1 MEHCLSGVTDNV
13 NQSERKRNGAGRNSG
28 ERKPWMTALE
38 SRFAHVEDSLGSRRR
53 DLVRQILDHPE
64 DTYFL
69 SSRALARFCEVDT
82 ATIVRTVQALGYDR
96 YADFAA
102 DLRAHFL
109 SRITP
114 YTLMKSAARDKRSI
128 ADHVEH
134 SLELD
139 THNLQALC
147 AGLPADEIIK
157 MARIVDRARRV
168 LVVGV
173 DFAAALAHMLAYALV
188 AIGRDAE
195 APIGSTGNLHQKVL
209 LLDSKDLLIAIS
221 FGRCLQDTVDSVI
234 CASDKGVPTFGITDS
249 DQSPIARF
257 CDHFWNTSVASPA
270 FHESYVAPAAAL
282 DALLVACAQ
291 LRPQRSLANLQ
302 RKEQQFRERW
312 YTPRRGDDRGSAN
325 PRAK

>member
-1 MEHCLSGVTDNV
+1 MENLGTNSSKGDRNGQ
-13 NQSERKRNGAGRNSG
+13 NSRERKT
-28 ERKPWMTALE
+28 WTTALE
-38 SRFAHVEDSLGSRRR
+38 SRFAQVEESLGSRRR

-69 SSRALARFCEVDT
+69 TSRALAKFYSVDT
-82 ATIVRTVQALGYDR
+82 ATIVRTIQALGYER

-139 THNLQALC
+139 AHNLQALR
-147 AGLPADEIIK
+147 ASLPPDEIIK

-188 AIGRDAE
+188 SIGMDAE
-195 APIGSTGNLHQKVL
+195 TPVGSTGNLHQKVL
-209 LLDSKDLLIAIS
+209 VLGAKDLLIALS

-234 CASDKGVPTFGITDS
+234 CASDNGVPTFGITDS

-257 CDHFWNTSVASPA
+257 CDHSWNTSVASPA
-270 FHESYVAPAAAL
+270 FHESYVAPVAAI

-291 LRPQRSLANLQ
+291 LRPERSLANLQ
-302 RKEQQFRERW
+302 RKEQKFRNRW
-312 YTPRRGDDRGSAN
+312 YSPNRGDERKSKN
-325 PRAK
+325 SKVE

>member
-1 MEHCLSGVTDNV
+1 MENLGTNSSKGDRNGQ
-13 NQSERKRNGAGRNSG
+13 NSRERKT
-28 ERKPWMTALE
+28 WTTALE
-38 SRFAHVEDSLGSRRR
+38 SRFAQVEEVLGSRRR

-69 SSRALARFCEVDT
+69 TSLALAKFYSVDT
-82 ATIVRTVQALGYDR
+82 ATIVRTIQALGYER

-139 THNLQALC
+139 AHSLQALR
-147 AGLPADEIIK
+147 ASMSPDEIIK

-188 AIGRDAE
+188 SIGMDAE
-195 APIGSTGNLHQKVL
+195 TPVGSTGNLHQKVL
-209 LLDSKDLLIAIS
+209 VLGPKDLLIALS

-234 CASDKGVPTFGITDS
+234 CASDNGVPTFGITDS

-257 CDHFWNTSVASPA
+257 CDHSWNTSVASPA
-270 FHESYVAPAAAL
+270 FHESYVAPVAAIN
-282 DALLVACAQ
+282 ALLVACAQ
-291 LRPQRSLANLQ
+291 LRPERSLANLQ
-302 RKEQQFRERW
+302 RKEQKFRNRW
-312 YTPRRGDDRGSAN
+312 YSPNRGDERKSKN
-325 PRAK
+325 SKVE

>member
-1 MEHCLSGVTDNV
+1 MENLGTNSSKGDRNGQ
-13 NQSERKRNGAGRNSG
+13 NSRERKT
-28 ERKPWMTALE
+28 WTTALE
-38 SRFAHVEDSLGSRRR
+38 SRFAQVEEVLGSRRR

-69 SSRALARFCEVDT
+69 TSRALAKFYSVDT
-82 ATIVRTVQALGYDR
+82 ATIVRTIQALGYER

-139 THNLQALC
+139 AHSLQALR
-147 AGLPADEIIK
+147 ASMSPEEIIK

-188 AIGRDAE
+188 SIGMDAE
-195 APIGSTGNLHQKVL
+195 TPVGSTGNLHQKVL
-209 LLDSKDLLIAIS
+209 VLGPKDLLIALS

-234 CASDKGVPTFGITDS
+234 CASDNGVPTFGITDS

-257 CDHFWNTSVASPA
+257 CDHSWNTSVASPA
-270 FHESYVAPAAAL
+270 FHESYVAPVAAIN
-282 DALLVACAQ
+282 ALLVACAQ
-291 LRPQRSLANLQ
+291 LRPERSLANLQ
-302 RKEQQFRERW
+302 RKEQKFRNRW
-312 YTPRRGDDRGSAN
+312 YSPNRGDERKSKN
-325 PRAK
+325 SKVE

>member
-1 MEHCLSGVTDNV
+1 MENLGTNSSKGDRNGQ
-13 NQSERKRNGAGRNSG
+13 NSRERKT
-28 ERKPWMTALE
+28 WTTALE
-38 SRFAHVEDSLGSRRR
+38 SRFAQVEEVLGSRRR

-69 SSRALARFCEVDT
+69 TSRALAKFYSVDT
-82 ATIVRTVQALGYDR
+82 ATIVRTIQALGYER

-139 THNLQALC
+139 AHSLQALR
-147 AGLPADEIIK
+147 ASMSPDEIIK

-188 AIGRDAE
+188 SIGMDAE
-195 APIGSTGNLHQKVL
+195 TPVGSTGNLHQKVL
-209 LLDSKDLLIAIS
+209 VLGPKDLLIALS

-234 CASDKGVPTFGITDS
+234 CASDNGVPTFGITDS
-249 DQSPIARF
+249 EQSPIARF
-257 CDHFWNTSVASPA
+257 CDHSWNTSVASPA
-270 FHESYVAPAAAL
+270 FHESYVAPVAAIN
-282 DALLVACAQ
+282 ALLVACAQ
-291 LRPQRSLANLQ
+291 LRPERSLANLQ
-302 RKEQQFRERW
+302 RKEQKFRNRW
-312 YTPRRGDDRGSAN
+312 YSPNRGDERKSKN
-325 PRAK
+325 AKVE

>member
-1 MEHCLSGVTDNV
+1 MENLGTNSSKGDRNGQ
-13 NQSERKRNGAGRNSG
+13 NSRERKT
-28 ERKPWMTALE
+28 WTTALE
-38 SRFAHVEDSLGSRRR
+38 SRFAQVEEVLGSRRR

-69 SSRALARFCEVDT
+69 TSRALAKFYSVDT
-82 ATIVRTVQALGYDR
+82 ATIVRTIQALGYER
-96 YADFAA
+96 YPDFAA

-139 THNLQALC
+139 AHSLQALR
-147 AGLPADEIIK
+147 ASMSPDEIIK

-188 AIGRDAE
+188 SIGMDAE
-195 APIGSTGNLHQKVL
+195 TPVGSTGNLHQKVL
-209 LLDSKDLLIAIS
+209 VLGPKDLLIALS

-234 CASDKGVPTFGITDS
+234 CASDNGVPTFGITDS
-249 DQSPIARF
+249 EQSPIARF
-257 CDHFWNTSVASPA
+257 CDHSWNTSVASPA
-270 FHESYVAPAAAL
+270 FHESYVAPVAAIN
-282 DALLVACAQ
+282 ALLVACAQ
-291 LRPQRSLANLQ
+291 LRPERSLANLQ
-302 RKEQQFRERW
+302 RKEQKFRNRW
-312 YTPRRGDDRGSAN
+312 YSPNRGDERKSKN
-325 PRAK
+325 SKVE

>member
-1 MEHCLSGVTDNV
+1 MNNLSLDSNK
-13 NQSERKRNGAGRNSG
+13 SDRNGENSG

-38 SRFAHVEDSLGSRRR
+38 SRFAKLEETLGSRRR
-53 DLVRQILDHPE
+53 DLVRQILEHPE

-69 SSRALARFCEVDT
+69 TSRALAKFYGVDT
-82 ATIVRTVQALGYDR
+82 ATIVRTIQALGYER

-139 THNLQALC
+139 AHNLQALR
-147 AGLPADEIIK
+147 ASLPPDEIIK

-188 AIGRDAE
+188 SIGMDTE
-195 APIGSTGNLHQKVL
+195 TPVGSTGNLHQKVL
-209 LLDSKDLLIAIS
+209 VLGPKDLLIALS

-234 CASDKGVPTFGITDS
+234 CASDNGVPTFGITDS

-270 FHESYVAPAAAL
+270 FHESYVAPVAAV

-291 LRPQRSLANLQ
+291 LRPERSLANLQ
-302 RKEQQFRERW
+302 RKEQKFRNRW
-312 YTPRRGDDRGSAN
+312 YSPHRGDERKSRNSKA
-325 PRAK
+325 

>member
-1 MEHCLSGVTDNV
+1 MENLGTNSSKGDRNGQ
-13 NQSERKRNGAGRNSG
+13 NSRERKT
-28 ERKPWMTALE
+28 WTTALE
-38 SRFAHVEDSLGSRRR
+38 SRFAQVEEVLGSRRR

-69 SSRALARFCEVDT
+69 TSRALAKFYSVDT
-82 ATIVRTVQALGYDR
+82 ATIVRTIQALGYER

-139 THNLQALC
+139 VHSLQALR
-147 AGLPADEIIK
+147 ASMSPDEIIK
-157 MARIVDRARRV
+157 MALIVDRARRV

-188 AIGRDAE
+188 SIGMDAE
-195 APIGSTGNLHQKVL
+195 TPVGSTGNLHQKVL
-209 LLDSKDLLIAIS
+209 VLGPKDLLIALS

-234 CASDKGVPTFGITDS
+234 CASDNGVPTFGITDS

-257 CDHFWNTSVASPA
+257 CDHSWNTSVASPA
-270 FHESYVAPAAAL
+270 FHESYVAPVAAIN
-282 DALLVACAQ
+282 ALLVACAQ
-291 LRPQRSLANLQ
+291 LRPERSLANLQ
-302 RKEQQFRERW
+302 RKEQKFRNRW
-312 YTPRRGDDRGSAN
+312 YSPNRGDERKSKN
-325 PRAK
+325 SKVE

>member
-1 MEHCLSGVTDNV
+1 MDNPALNSDKSDRKGV
-13 NQSERKRNGAGRNSG
+13 NSR

-38 SRFAHVEDSLGSRRR
+38 GRFAQVEQSLGARRH

-69 SSRALARFCEVDT
+69 SSRALAKFCSVDT
-82 ATIVRTVQALGYDR
+82 ATIVRTVQALGYER

-139 THNLQALC
+139 AHNLQALR
-147 AGLPADEIIK
+147 ASLPPDEIIK

-188 AIGRDAE
+188 SIGMDAE
-195 APIGSTGNLHQKVL
+195 TPVGSTGNLHQKVL
-209 LLDSKDLLIAIS
+209 VLGSKDLLIALS

-234 CASDKGVPTFGITDS
+234 CASDQGVPTFGITDS

-257 CDHFWNTSVASPA
+257 CDYFWNTSVASPA
-270 FHESYVAPAAAL
+270 FQESYVAPVAAV

-291 LRPQRSLANLQ
+291 LRPERSLANLQ
-302 RKEQQFRERW
+302 RKEQKFRNRW
-312 YTPRRGDDRGSAN
+312 YSPNRSDEKKSRNS
-325 PRAK
+325 KLE

>member
-1 MEHCLSGVTDNV
+1 MNSLNPNAKKIEGNGRVEG
-13 NQSERKRNGAGRNSG
+13 QRKA
-28 ERKPWMTALE
+28 WMTALE
-38 SRFAHVEDSLGSRRR
+38 SRFSQVEDGLGSRRR

-69 SSRALARFCEVDT
+69 SSRALAKFYGVDT
-82 ATIVRTVQALGYDR
+82 ATIVRTVQALGYGR

-139 THNLQALC
+139 THNLQALR
-147 AGLPADEIIK
+147 ASLSADEIIK
-157 MARIVDRARRV
+157 MAKIVHRARRV
-168 LVVGV
+168 VVVGV
-173 DFAAALAHMLAYALV
+173 DFAAALAHMIAYALV
-188 AIGRDAE
+188 AIGLDAE
-195 APIGSTGNLHQKVL
+195 APVGSTGNLHQSVL
-209 LLDSKDLLIAIS
+209 LLGPKDLLIAIS

-234 CASDKGVPTFGITDS
+234 CASDNGVPTLGITDS

-270 FHESYVAPAAAL
+270 FHESYVAPVAAVN
-282 DALLVACAQ
+282 ALLVACAQ
-291 LRPQRSLANLQ
+291 LRPERSLANLE
-302 RKEQQFRERW
+302 RKEQQFRNRW
-312 YTPRRGDDRGSAN
+312 YSPKRGDERGTGN
-325 PRAK
+325 TKLK

>member
-1 MEHCLSGVTDNV
+1 MDGSLTQSGKKNEGNPGD
-13 NQSERKRNGAGRNSG
+13 GR

-38 SRFAHVEDSLGSRRR
+38 NRFAHVQDSLGSRRR

-64 DTYFL
+64 DTYYL
-69 SSRALARFCEVDT
+69 SSRALAKFYGVDT

-128 ADHVEH
+128 ADHIEH

-139 THNLQALC
+139 MHNLQALR

-157 MARIVDRARRV
+157 IAKIVDRARRV

-188 AIGRDAE
+188 AIGLDAE
-195 APIGSTGNLHQKVL
+195 APIGSTGNLHQNVL
-209 LLDSKDLLIAIS
+209 LLGPKDLLIAIS
-221 FGRCLQDTVDSVI
+221 FGRCLQDTVDAVI
-234 CASDKGVPTFGITDS
+234 CASDKGVPTLGITDS
-249 DQSPIARF
+249 DQSPIARY

-270 FHESYVAPAAAL
+270 FHESYVAPVAAV

-291 LRPQRSLANLQ
+291 LRPERSLANLQ
-302 RKEQQFRERW
+302 RKEQQFRNRW
-312 YTPRRGDDRGSAN
+312 YSPRRADERGSVN
-325 PRAK
+325 SKLE

>member
-1 MEHCLSGVTDNV
+1 MENLGTNSSKGDRNGQ
-13 NQSERKRNGAGRNSG
+13 NSRERKT
-28 ERKPWMTALE
+28 WTTALE
-38 SRFAHVEDSLGSRRR
+38 SRFAQVEEVLGSRRR

-69 SSRALARFCEVDT
+69 TSRALAKFYSVDT
-82 ATIVRTVQALGYDR
+82 ATIVRTIQALGYER

-139 THNLQALC
+139 AHSLQALR
-147 AGLPADEIIK
+147 ASMSPDEIIK

-188 AIGRDAE
+188 SIGMDAE
-195 APIGSTGNLHQKVL
+195 TPVGSTGNLHQKVL
-209 LLDSKDLLIAIS
+209 VLGSKDLLIALS

-234 CASDKGVPTFGITDS
+234 CASDNGVPTFGITDS

-257 CDHFWNTSVASPA
+257 CDHSWNTSVASPA
-270 FHESYVAPAAAL
+270 FHESYVAPVAAIN
-282 DALLVACAQ
+282 ALLVACAQ
-291 LRPQRSLANLQ
+291 LRPERSLANLQ
-302 RKEQQFRERW
+302 RKEQKFRNRW
-312 YTPRRGDDRGSAN
+312 YSPNRGDERKSKN
-325 PRAK
+325 SKVE

>member
-1 MEHCLSGVTDNV
+1 MENLGTNSSKGDRNGQ
-13 NQSERKRNGAGRNSG
+13 NSRERKT
-28 ERKPWMTALE
+28 WTTALE
-38 SRFAHVEDSLGSRRR
+38 SRFAQVEEVLGSRRR

-69 SSRALARFCEVDT
+69 TSRALAKFYSVDT
-82 ATIVRTVQALGYDR
+82 ATIVRTIQALGYER

-139 THNLQALC
+139 VHSLQALR
-147 AGLPADEIIK
+147 ASMSPDEIIK

-188 AIGRDAE
+188 SIGMDAE
-195 APIGSTGNLHQKVL
+195 TPVGSTGNLHQKVL
-209 LLDSKDLLIAIS
+209 VLGPKDLLIALS

-234 CASDKGVPTFGITDS
+234 CASDNGVPTFGITDS

-257 CDHFWNTSVASPA
+257 CDHSWNTSVASPA
-270 FHESYVAPAAAL
+270 FHESYVAPVAAIN
-282 DALLVACAQ
+282 ALLVACAQ
-291 LRPQRSLANLQ
+291 LRPERSLANLQ
-302 RKEQQFRERW
+302 RKEQKFRNRW
-312 YTPRRGDDRGSAN
+312 YSPNRGDERKSKN
-325 PRAK
+325 SKVE

>member
-1 MEHCLSGVTDNV
+1 
-13 NQSERKRNGAGRNSG
+13 
-28 ERKPWMTALE
+28 MTALE
-38 SRFAHVEDSLGSRRR
+38 SRFAKLEESLGSRRR
-53 DLVRQILDHPE
+53 DLVRQILEHPE

-69 SSRALARFCEVDT
+69 TSRALAKFYGVDT
-82 ATIVRTVQALGYDR
+82 ATIVRTIQALGYER

-139 THNLQALC
+139 AHNLQALR
-147 AGLPADEIIK
+147 ASLPPDEILK

-188 AIGRDAE
+188 SIGMDAE
-195 APIGSTGNLHQKVL
+195 TPVGSTGNLHQKVL
-209 LLDSKDLLIAIS
+209 VLGPKDILIALS
-221 FGRCLQDTVDSVI
+221 FGRCLQDTVDAVI
-234 CASDKGVPTFGITDS
+234 CAGDNGVPTFGITDS

-257 CDHFWNTSVASPA
+257 CDHSWNTSVASPA
-270 FHESYVAPAAAL
+270 FHESYVAPVAAI

-291 LRPQRSLANLQ
+291 LRPERSLANLQ
-302 RKEQQFRERW
+302 RKEQKFRNRW
-312 YTPRRGDDRGSAN
+312 YSPNRGDERKSKN
-325 PRAK
+325 SKVE

>member
-1 MEHCLSGVTDNV
+1 MDNLSLTSNKGD
-13 NQSERKRNGAGRNSG
+13 RDGASSKK
-28 ERKPWMTALE
+28 RKPWMTALE
-38 SRFAHVEDSLGSRRR
+38 SRFAQLEQSLGSRRR

-69 SSRALARFCEVDT
+69 SSRALAKFYSVDT
-82 ATIVRTVQALGYDR
+82 ATVVRTIQALGYDR

-139 THNLQALC
+139 AHNLQALR
-147 AGLPADEIIK
+147 ASLPADEIIK

-188 AIGRDAE
+188 AIGMDAE
-195 APIGSTGNLHQKVL
+195 APVGSTGNLHQNVL
-209 LLDSKDLLIAIS
+209 LLTPKDLLIALS
-221 FGRCLQDTVDSVI
+221 FGPCLQDTVDSVI
-234 CASDKGVPTFGITDS
+234 CASDNGVPTFGMTDS

-257 CDHFWNTSVASPA
+257 CDSFWNTSVASPA
-270 FHESYVAPAAAL
+270 FHESYVAPVAAV

-291 LRPQRSLANLQ
+291 LRPERSLANLQ
-302 RKEQQFRERW
+302 RKEQKFRNRW
-312 YTPRRGDDRGSAN
+312 YSPHRDERKNRNS
-325 PRAK
+325 RAE

>member
-1 MEHCLSGVTDNV
+1 MENLGTNSSKGDRNGQ
-13 NQSERKRNGAGRNSG
+13 NSRERKT
-28 ERKPWMTALE
+28 WTTALE
-38 SRFAHVEDSLGSRRR
+38 SRFAQVEEVLGSRRR

-69 SSRALARFCEVDT
+69 TSRALAKFYSVDT
-82 ATIVRTVQALGYDR
+82 ATIVRTIQALGYER

-139 THNLQALC
+139 AHSLQALR
-147 AGLPADEIIK
+147 ASLSPDEIIK

-188 AIGRDAE
+188 SIGMDAE
-195 APIGSTGNLHQKVL
+195 TPVGSTGNLHQKVL
-209 LLDSKDLLIAIS
+209 VLGPKDLLIALS

-234 CASDKGVPTFGITDS
+234 CASDNGVPTFGITDS

-257 CDHFWNTSVASPA
+257 CDHSWNTSVASPA
-270 FHESYVAPAAAL
+270 FHESYVAPVAAIN
-282 DALLVACAQ
+282 ALLVACAQ
-291 LRPQRSLANLQ
+291 LRPERSLANLQ
-302 RKEQQFRERW
+302 RKEQKFRNRW
-312 YTPRRGDDRGSAN
+312 YSPNRGDERKSKN
-325 PRAK
+325 SKVE

>member
-1 MEHCLSGVTDNV
+1 MENLGTNSSKGDRNGQ
-13 NQSERKRNGAGRNSG
+13 NSRERKT
-28 ERKPWMTALE
+28 WTTALE
-38 SRFAHVEDSLGSRRR
+38 SRFAQVEEVLGSRRR

-69 SSRALARFCEVDT
+69 TSRALAKFYSVDT
-82 ATIVRTVQALGYDR
+82 ATIVRTIQALGYER

-139 THNLQALC
+139 AHSLQALR
-147 AGLPADEIIK
+147 ASMSPDEIIK

-168 LVVGV
+168 LGVGV

-188 AIGRDAE
+188 SIGMDAE
-195 APIGSTGNLHQKVL
+195 TPVGSTGNLHQKVL
-209 LLDSKDLLIAIS
+209 VLGPKDLLIALS

-234 CASDKGVPTFGITDS
+234 CASDNGVPTFGITDS

-257 CDHFWNTSVASPA
+257 CDHSWNTSVASPA
-270 FHESYVAPAAAL
+270 FHESYVAPVAAIN
-282 DALLVACAQ
+282 ALLVACAQ
-291 LRPQRSLANLQ
+291 LRPERSLANLQ
-302 RKEQQFRERW
+302 RKEQKFRNRW
-312 YTPRRGDDRGSAN
+312 YSPNRGDERKSKN
-325 PRAK
+325 SKVE

>member
-1 MEHCLSGVTDNV
+1 MENLGTNSSKGDRNGQ
-13 NQSERKRNGAGRNSG
+13 NSRERKT
-28 ERKPWMTALE
+28 WTTALE
-38 SRFAHVEDSLGSRRR
+38 SRFAQVEEVLGSRRR

-69 SSRALARFCEVDT
+69 TSRALAKFYSVDT
-82 ATIVRTVQALGYDR
+82 ATIVRTIQALGYER

-139 THNLQALC
+139 AHSLQALR
-147 AGLPADEIIK
+147 ASMSPDEIIK

-188 AIGRDAE
+188 SIGMDAE
-195 APIGSTGNLHQKVL
+195 TPVGSTGNLHQKVL
-209 LLDSKDLLIAIS
+209 VLGPKDLLIALS

-234 CASDKGVPTFGITDS
+234 CASDNGVPTFGITDS
-249 DQSPIARF
+249 DQSPIARVG
-257 CDHFWNTSVASPA
+257 DHSWNTAVASPA
-270 FHESYVAPAAAL
+270 FHESYVAPVAAIN
-282 DALLVACAQ
+282 ALLVACAQ
-291 LRPQRSLANLQ
+291 LRPERSLANLQ
-302 RKEQQFRERW
+302 RKEQKFRNSW
-312 YTPRRGDDRGSAN
+312 YSPNRGDERKSKN
-325 PRAK
+325 SKVE

>member
-1 MEHCLSGVTDNV
+1 MENLGTNSSKGDRNGQ
-13 NQSERKRNGAGRNSG
+13 NSRERKT
-28 ERKPWMTALE
+28 WTTALE
-38 SRFAHVEDSLGSRRR
+38 SRFAQVEEVLGSRRR

-69 SSRALARFCEVDT
+69 TSRALAKFYSVDT
-82 ATIVRTVQALGYDR
+82 ATIVRTIQALGYER

-139 THNLQALC
+139 AHSLQALR
-147 AGLPADEIIK
+147 ASLSPDDIIK

-188 AIGRDAE
+188 SIGMDAE
-195 APIGSTGNLHQKVL
+195 TPVGSTGNLHQKVL
-209 LLDSKDLLIAIS
+209 VLGPKDLLIALS

-234 CASDKGVPTFGITDS
+234 CASDNGVPTFGITDS
-249 DQSPIARF
+249 EQSPIARF
-257 CDHFWNTSVASPA
+257 CDHSWNTSVASPA
-270 FHESYVAPAAAL
+270 FHESYVAPVAAIN
-282 DALLVACAQ
+282 ALLVACAQ
-291 LRPQRSLANLQ
+291 LRPERSLANLQ
-302 RKEQQFRERW
+302 RKEQKFRNRW
-312 YTPRRGDDRGSAN
+312 YSPNRGDERKSKN
-325 PRAK
+325 SKVE

>member
-1 MEHCLSGVTDNV
+1 MENIGTNSSKGDRNGQ
-13 NQSERKRNGAGRNSG
+13 NSRERKT
-28 ERKPWMTALE
+28 WTTALE
-38 SRFAHVEDSLGSRRR
+38 SRFAQVEEVLGSRRR

-69 SSRALARFCEVDT
+69 TSRALAKFYSVDT
-82 ATIVRTVQALGYDR
+82 ATIVRTIQALGYER

-139 THNLQALC
+139 AHSLQALR
-147 AGLPADEIIK
+147 ASMSPDEIIK

-188 AIGRDAE
+188 SIGMDAE
-195 APIGSTGNLHQKVL
+195 TPVGSTGNLHQKVL
-209 LLDSKDLLIAIS
+209 VLGPKDLLIALS

-234 CASDKGVPTFGITDS
+234 CASDNGVPTFGITDS

-257 CDHFWNTSVASPA
+257 CDHSWNTSVASPA
-270 FHESYVAPAAAL
+270 FHESYVAPVAAIN
-282 DALLVACAQ
+282 ALLVACAQ
-291 LRPQRSLANLQ
+291 LRPERSLANLQ
-302 RKEQQFRERW
+302 RKEQKFRNRW
-312 YTPRRGDDRGSAN
+312 YSPNRGDERKSKN
-325 PRAK
+325 SKVE

>member
-1 MEHCLSGVTDNV
+1 MENLGTNSSKGDRNGQ
-13 NQSERKRNGAGRNSG
+13 NSRERKT
-28 ERKPWMTALE
+28 WTTALE
-38 SRFAHVEDSLGSRRR
+38 SRFAQVEEVLGSRRR

-69 SSRALARFCEVDT
+69 TSRALAKFYSVDT
-82 ATIVRTVQALGYDR
+82 ATIVRTIQALGYER

-139 THNLQALC
+139 AHSLQALR
-147 AGLPADEIIK
+147 ASLSPDDIIK

-188 AIGRDAE
+188 SIGMDAE
-195 APIGSTGNLHQKVL
+195 TPVGSTGNLHQKVL
-209 LLDSKDLLIAIS
+209 VLGPKDLLIALS

-234 CASDKGVPTFGITDS
+234 CASDNGVPTFGITDS
-249 DQSPIARF
+249 EQSPIARF
-257 CDHFWNTSVASPA
+257 CDHSWNTSVASPA
-270 FHESYVAPAAAL
+270 FHESYVAPVAAIN
-282 DALLVACAQ
+282 ALLVACAQ
-291 LRPQRSLANLQ
+291 LRPERSLANLQ
-302 RKEQQFRERW
+302 RKEQKFRNRW
-312 YTPRRGDDRGSAN
+312 YSPNRGDERKSKNSKAE
-325 PRAK
+325 

>member
-1 MEHCLSGVTDNV
+1 MENLGTNSSKGDRNGQ
-13 NQSERKRNGAGRNSG
+13 NSRERKT
-28 ERKPWMTALE
+28 WTTALE
-38 SRFAHVEDSLGSRRR
+38 SRFAQVEEVLGSRRR

-69 SSRALARFCEVDT
+69 TSRALAKFYSVDT
-82 ATIVRTVQALGYDR
+82 ATIVRTIQALGYER

-139 THNLQALC
+139 AHSLQALR
-147 AGLPADEIIK
+147 ASMSPDEIIK

-188 AIGRDAE
+188 SIGMDAE
-195 APIGSTGNLHQKVL
+195 TPVGSTGNLHQKVL
-209 LLDSKDLLIAIS
+209 VLGPKDLLIALS

-234 CASDKGVPTFGITDS
+234 CASDNGVPTFGITDS

-257 CDHFWNTSVASPA
+257 CDHSWNTSVASPA
-270 FHESYVAPAAAL
+270 FHESYVAPVAAIN
-282 DALLVACAQ
+282 ALLVACAQ
-291 LRPQRSLANLQ
+291 LRPERSLANLQ
-302 RKEQQFRERW
+302 RKEQKFRNRW
-312 YTPRRGDDRGSAN
+312 YSPNRSDERKSKN
-325 PRAK
+325 AKVE

>member
-1 MEHCLSGVTDNV
+1 MENLGTNSSKGDRNGQ
-13 NQSERKRNGAGRNSG
+13 NSRERKT
-28 ERKPWMTALE
+28 WTTALE
-38 SRFAHVEDSLGSRRR
+38 SRFAQVEEVLGSRRR

-69 SSRALARFCEVDT
+69 TSRALAKFYSVDT
-82 ATIVRTVQALGYDR
+82 ATIVRTIQALGYER

-139 THNLQALC
+139 AHSLQALR
-147 AGLPADEIIK
+147 ASLSPDEIIK

-188 AIGRDAE
+188 SIGMDAE
-195 APIGSTGNLHQKVL
+195 TPVGSTGNLHQKVL
-209 LLDSKDLLIAIS
+209 VLGPKDLLIALS

-234 CASDKGVPTFGITDS
+234 CASDNGVPTFGITDS

-257 CDHFWNTSVASPA
+257 CDHSWNTSVASPA
-270 FHESYVAPAAAL
+270 FHESYVAPVAAIN
-282 DALLVACAQ
+282 ALLVACAQ
-291 LRPQRSLANLQ
+291 LRPERSLANLQ
-302 RKEQQFRERW
+302 RKEQKFRNRW
-312 YTPRRGDDRGSAN
+312 YSPNRGDERKGKNS
-325 PRAK
+325 KVE

>member
-1 MEHCLSGVTDNV
+1 MENLGTNSSKGDRNGQ
-13 NQSERKRNGAGRNSG
+13 NSRERKT
-28 ERKPWMTALE
+28 WTTALE
-38 SRFAHVEDSLGSRRR
+38 SRFAQVEEVLGSRRR

-69 SSRALARFCEVDT
+69 TSRALAKFYSVDT
-82 ATIVRTVQALGYDR
+82 ATIVRTIQALGYER

-139 THNLQALC
+139 AHSLQALR
-147 AGLPADEIIK
+147 ASMSPDEIIK

-188 AIGRDAE
+188 SIGMDAE
-195 APIGSTGNLHQKVL
+195 TPVGSTGNLHQKVL
-209 LLDSKDLLIAIS
+209 VLGPKDLLIALS

-234 CASDKGVPTFGITDS
+234 CASDNGVPTFGITDS
-249 DQSPIARF
+249 EQSPIARF
-257 CDHFWNTSVASPA
+257 CDHSWNTSVASPA
-270 FHESYVAPAAAL
+270 FHESYVAPVAAIN
-282 DALLVACAQ
+282 ALLVACAQ
-291 LRPQRSLANLQ
+291 LRPERSLANLQ
-302 RKEQQFRERW
+302 RKEQKFRNRW
-312 YTPRRGDDRGSAN
+312 YSPNRGDERKSKN
-325 PRAK
+325 SKVE

>member
-1 MEHCLSGVTDNV
+1 MENLGTNSSKGDRNGQ
-13 NQSERKRNGAGRNSG
+13 NSRERKT
-28 ERKPWMTALE
+28 WTTALE
-38 SRFAHVEDSLGSRRR
+38 SRFAQVEEVLGSRRR

-69 SSRALARFCEVDT
+69 TSRALAKFYSVDT
-82 ATIVRTVQALGYDR
+82 ATIVRTIQALGYER

-139 THNLQALC
+139 AHSLQALR
-147 AGLPADEIIK
+147 ASMSPDEIIK

-188 AIGRDAE
+188 SIGMDAE
-195 APIGSTGNLHQKVL
+195 TPVGSTGNLHQKVL
-209 LLDSKDLLIAIS
+209 VLGPKDLLIALS

-234 CASDKGVPTFGITDS
+234 CASDNGVPTFGITDS

-257 CDHFWNTSVASPA
+257 CDHSWNTSVASPA
-270 FHESYVAPAAAL
+270 FHESYVAPVAVIN
-282 DALLVACAQ
+282 ALLVACAQ
-291 LRPQRSLANLQ
+291 LRPERSLANLQ
-302 RKEQQFRERW
+302 RKEQKFRNRW
-312 YTPRRGDDRGSAN
+312 YSPNRGDERKSKN
-325 PRAK
+325 SKVE

>member
-1 MEHCLSGVTDNV
+1 MENLGTNSSKGDRNGQ
-13 NQSERKRNGAGRNSG
+13 NSRERKT
-28 ERKPWMTALE
+28 WTTALE
-38 SRFAHVEDSLGSRRR
+38 SRFAQVEEVLGSRRR

-69 SSRALARFCEVDT
+69 TSRALAKFYSVDT
-82 ATIVRTVQALGYDR
+82 ATIVRTIQALGYER

-139 THNLQALC
+139 AHSLQALR
-147 AGLPADEIIK
+147 ASLSPDEIIK

-188 AIGRDAE
+188 SIGMDAE
-195 APIGSTGNLHQKVL
+195 TPVGSTGNLHQKVL
-209 LLDSKDLLIAIS
+209 VLGPKDLLIALS

-234 CASDKGVPTFGITDS
+234 CASDNGVPTFGITDS

-257 CDHFWNTSVASPA
+257 CDHSWNTSVASPA
-270 FHESYVAPAAAL
+270 FHESYVAPVAAIN
-282 DALLVACAQ
+282 ALLVACAQ
-291 LRPQRSLANLQ
+291 LRPERSLANLQ
-302 RKEQQFRERW
+302 RKEQKFRNRW
-312 YTPRRGDDRGSAN
+312 YSPPRGDERKSKN
-325 PRAK
+325 SKVE

>member
-1 MEHCLSGVTDNV
+1 MENLGTNSSKGDRNGQ
-13 NQSERKRNGAGRNSG
+13 NSRERKT
-28 ERKPWMTALE
+28 WTTALE
-38 SRFAHVEDSLGSRRR
+38 SRFAQVEEVLGSRRR

-69 SSRALARFCEVDT
+69 TSRALAKFYSVDT
-82 ATIVRTVQALGYDR
+82 ATIVRTIKALGYER

-139 THNLQALC
+139 AHSLQALR
-147 AGLPADEIIK
+147 ASMSPDEIIK

-188 AIGRDAE
+188 SIGMDAE
-195 APIGSTGNLHQKVL
+195 TPVGSTGNLHQKVL
-209 LLDSKDLLIAIS
+209 VLGPKDLLIALS

-234 CASDKGVPTFGITDS
+234 CASDNGVPTFGITDS

-257 CDHFWNTSVASPA
+257 CDHSWNTSVASPA
-270 FHESYVAPAAAL
+270 FHESYVAPVAAIN
-282 DALLVACAQ
+282 ALLVACAQ
-291 LRPQRSLANLQ
+291 LRPERSLANLQ
-302 RKEQQFRERW
+302 RKEQKFRNRW
-312 YTPRRGDDRGSAN
+312 YSPNRGDERKSKN
-325 PRAK
+325 SKVE

>member
-1 MEHCLSGVTDNV
+1 MENLGTNSSKGDRNGQ
-13 NQSERKRNGAGRNSG
+13 NSRERKT
-28 ERKPWMTALE
+28 WTTALE
-38 SRFAHVEDSLGSRRR
+38 SRFAQVEEVLGSRRR

-69 SSRALARFCEVDT
+69 TSRALAKFYSVDT
-82 ATIVRTVQALGYDR
+82 ATIVRTIQALGYER

-139 THNLQALC
+139 AHSLQALR
-147 AGLPADEIIK
+147 ASLAPDEIIK

-188 AIGRDAE
+188 SIGMDAE
-195 APIGSTGNLHQKVL
+195 TPVGSTGNLHQKVL
-209 LLDSKDLLIAIS
+209 VLGPKDLLIALS

-234 CASDKGVPTFGITDS
+234 CASDNGVPTFGITDS
-249 DQSPIARF
+249 EQSPIARF
-257 CDHFWNTSVASPA
+257 CDHSWNTSVASPA
-270 FHESYVAPAAAL
+270 FHESYVAPVAAIN
-282 DALLVACAQ
+282 ALLVACAQ
-291 LRPQRSLANLQ
+291 LRPERSLANLQ
-302 RKEQQFRERW
+302 RKEQKFRNRW
-312 YTPRRGDDRGSAN
+312 YSPNRGDERKSKN
-325 PRAK
+325 SKVE

>member
-1 MEHCLSGVTDNV
+1 MENLGTNSSKGDRNGQ
-13 NQSERKRNGAGRNSG
+13 NSRERKT
-28 ERKPWMTALE
+28 WTTALE
-38 SRFAHVEDSLGSRRR
+38 SRFAQVEEGLGSRRR

-69 SSRALARFCEVDT
+69 TSRALAKFYSVDT
-82 ATIVRTVQALGYDR
+82 ATIVRTIQALGYER

-139 THNLQALC
+139 AHSLQALR
-147 AGLPADEIIK
+147 ASLSPDEIIK

-188 AIGRDAE
+188 SIGMDAE
-195 APIGSTGNLHQKVL
+195 TPVGSTGNLHQKVL
-209 LLDSKDLLIAIS
+209 VLGPKDLLIALS

-234 CASDKGVPTFGITDS
+234 CASDNGVPTFGITDS
-249 DQSPIARF
+249 EQSPIARF
-257 CDHFWNTSVASPA
+257 CDHSWNTSVASPA
-270 FHESYVAPAAAL
+270 FHESYVAPVAAIN
-282 DALLVACAQ
+282 ALLVACAQ
-291 LRPQRSLANLQ
+291 LRPERSLANLQ
-302 RKEQQFRERW
+302 RKEQKFRNRW
-312 YTPRRGDDRGSAN
+312 YSPNRGDERKSKN
-325 PRAK
+325 SKVE

>member
-1 MEHCLSGVTDNV
+1 MENLGTNSSKGDRNGQ
-13 NQSERKRNGAGRNSG
+13 NSRERKT
-28 ERKPWMTALE
+28 WTTALE
-38 SRFAHVEDSLGSRRR
+38 SRFAQVEEVLGSRRR

-69 SSRALARFCEVDT
+69 TSRALAKFYSVDT
-82 ATIVRTVQALGYDR
+82 ATIVRTIQALGYER

-139 THNLQALC
+139 AHSLQALR
-147 AGLPADEIIK
+147 ASMSPDEIIK

-188 AIGRDAE
+188 SIGMDAE
-195 APIGSTGNLHQKVL
+195 TPVGSTGNLHQKVL
-209 LLDSKDLLIAIS
+209 VLGPKDLLIALS

-234 CASDKGVPTFGITDS
+234 CASENGVPTFGITDS

-257 CDHFWNTSVASPA
+257 CDHSWNTSVASPA
-270 FHESYVAPAAAL
+270 FHESYVAPVAAIN
-282 DALLVACAQ
+282 ALLVACAQ
-291 LRPQRSLANLQ
+291 LRPERSLANLQ
-302 RKEQQFRERW
+302 RKEQKFRNRW
-312 YTPRRGDDRGSAN
+312 YSPNRGDERKSKN
-325 PRAK
+325 SKVE

>member
-1 MEHCLSGVTDNV
+1 MENLGTNSSKGDRNGQ
-13 NQSERKRNGAGRNSG
+13 NSRERKT
-28 ERKPWMTALE
+28 WTTALE
-38 SRFAHVEDSLGSRRR
+38 SRFAQVEEVLGSRRR

-69 SSRALARFCEVDT
+69 TSRALAKFYSVDT
-82 ATIVRTVQALGYDR
+82 ATIVRTIQALGYER

-139 THNLQALC
+139 AHSLQALR
-147 AGLPADEIIK
+147 ASMSPDEIIK

-188 AIGRDAE
+188 SIGMDAE
-195 APIGSTGNLHQKVL
+195 TPVGSTGNLHQKVL
-209 LLDSKDLLIAIS
+209 VLGPKDLLIALS

-234 CASDKGVPTFGITDS
+234 CASDNGVPTFGITDS

-257 CDHFWNTSVASPA
+257 CDHSWNTSVASPA
-270 FHESYVAPAAAL
+270 FHESYVAPVAAIN
-282 DALLVACAQ
+282 ALLVACAQ
-291 LRPQRSLANLQ
+291 LRPERSLANLQ
-302 RKEQQFRERW
+302 RKEQKFRNRW
-312 YTPRRGDDRGSAN
+312 YSPNRGDERKSKN
-325 PRAK
+325 AKVE

>member
-1 MEHCLSGVTDNV
+1 MENLGTNSSKGDRNGQ
-13 NQSERKRNGAGRNSG
+13 NSRERKT
-28 ERKPWMTALE
+28 WTTALE
-38 SRFAHVEDSLGSRRR
+38 SRFAQVEEVLGSRRR

-69 SSRALARFCEVDT
+69 TSRALAKFYSVDT
-82 ATIVRTVQALGYDR
+82 ATIVRTIQALGYER

-139 THNLQALC
+139 AHSLQALR
-147 AGLPADEIIK
+147 ASLSPDEIIR

-188 AIGRDAE
+188 SIGMDAE
-195 APIGSTGNLHQKVL
+195 SPVGSTGNLHQKVL
-209 LLDSKDLLIAIS
+209 VLGPKDLLIALS

-234 CASDKGVPTFGITDS
+234 CASDNGVPTFGITDS

-257 CDHFWNTSVASPA
+257 CDHSWNTSVASPA
-270 FHESYVAPAAAL
+270 FHESYVAPVAAIN
-282 DALLVACAQ
+282 ALLVACAQ
-291 LRPQRSLANLQ
+291 LRPERSLANLQ
-302 RKEQQFRERW
+302 RKEQKFRNRW
-312 YTPRRGDDRGSAN
+312 YSPNRGDERKSKN
-325 PRAK
+325 SKVE